1 MVLAPAAPL
10 EWRTARG
17 AVRLTRPIVVGILN
31 VTPDSFHD
39 GGRHA
44 DPEAALRHAAAMIAA
59 GADILD
65 IGGESTRPGAAPVDT
80 ATEVSRVVP
89 VIAALAARWPDLPL
103 SVDTV
108 KADVAREA
116 LAAGAA
122 IVNDVSGLRLDPDI
136 AGVAADAGAGLIL
149 MHSRGTVASMA
160 RYELA
165 DYGPDCVADVRSELA
180 ASLARARARGV
191 HDDAVVVDPGL
202 GFAKTTAHSLAV
214 LAGLARLDE
223 LGCPIMVGPSRKRFI
238 GEAGGGSAVEDRLAG
253 TIAACVI
260 AALNGARLFRVHDVA
275 EARRALDLTAAVQA
289 ATRASPVGDAG

>member
-10 EWRTARG
+10 QWRTARG

-44 DPEAALRHAAAMIAA
+44 DPEAALRHAAAMLAA

-80 ATEVSRVVP
+80 ATELRRVMP
-89 VIAALAARWPDLPL
+89 IIDALAARWPDVPL

-122 IVNDVSGLRLDPDI
+122 IVNDVSGLRLDPEI

-180 ASLARARARGV
+180 TSIALARARGV
-191 HDDAVVVDPGL
+191 GDDAIVVDPGL

-238 GEAGGGSAVEDRLAG
+238 GEASGDVGVDDRLEG

-275 EARRALDLTAAVQA
+275 AARRALDLTAAVQA
-289 ATRASPVGDAG
+289 ATRASPVGAAG